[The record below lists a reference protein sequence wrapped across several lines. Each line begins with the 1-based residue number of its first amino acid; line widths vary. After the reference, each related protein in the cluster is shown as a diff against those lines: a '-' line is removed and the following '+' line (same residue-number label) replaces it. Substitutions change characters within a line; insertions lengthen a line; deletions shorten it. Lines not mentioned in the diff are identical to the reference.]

1 MHFLF
6 YDRLAEVDSR
16 VDIHIALVGEIYEV
30 LELVDGTYCT
40 SRGNIWGVGTG
51 WWSLG
56 TMLVDVINASQN
68 FKFAN
73 ALAGLWMSLVLDQIM
88 IVLMQH
94 FFHCS

>member
-40 SRGNIWGVGTG
+40 SRGNI
-51 WWSLG
+51 
-56 TMLVDVINASQN
+56 
-68 FKFAN
+68 
-73 ALAGLWMSLVLDQIM
+73 
-88 IVLMQH
+88 
-94 FFHCS
+94 